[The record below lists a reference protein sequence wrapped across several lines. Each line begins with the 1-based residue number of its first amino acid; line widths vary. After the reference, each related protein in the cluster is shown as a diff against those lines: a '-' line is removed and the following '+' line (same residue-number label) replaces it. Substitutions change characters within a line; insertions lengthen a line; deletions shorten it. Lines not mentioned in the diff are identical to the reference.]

1 MTVEALIR
9 DLITQL
15 PNLAVAA
22 VVLFWQRQTIDRLL
36 EQQQKLIDKLMD
48 MIDDVR
54 EGEKVVIARN
64 SQAIAR
70 PTSPEV

>member
-1 MTVEALIR
+1 MTIEALIS

-36 EQQQKLIDKLMD
+36 EQQQKLIDKLLAMV
-48 MIDDVR
+48 DDVR
-54 EGEKVVIARN
+54 EGERVVIDRN
-64 SQAIAR
+64 NAAVAR
-70 PTSPEV
+70 PTTPEL